1 MTRSHVSRLDL
12 NLLKVFAAVYRE
24 RHITRAGRTLFISQ
38 SAVSHAIAKL
48 RALLGDPLFVRAPD
62 GMQPTALADRLAPPI
77 LQALQGL
84 GEALQA
90 NQRFDPGKAELE
102 FTVGTTTSQPFQF
115 LPRFYARFEREAP
128 RARLMIRSLPSQWP
142 NVLNALDAGTLDVLV
157 TVVQDGHDR
166 ALEAQRFR
174 SEHLFDDPLVCVVS
188 RHNARVGARL
198 DVETYARLPHLI
210 MASDRVTRT
219 WIDDAL
225 EQRGLARRIAVVAP
239 HAFAIPTLLGSSHLV
254 STVARSLATPF
265 VDHPDLRLLEPP
277 IGGTP
282 YAFKMIWSSRTESDP
297 ALGWLRNTIRE
308 SCLAAPGVAA
318 PAERPRRTDRDGGDK
333 PARGASRQA
342 RARRPRRGAQ
352 PSSRRR

>member
-1 MTRSHVSRLDL
+1 MTRTHVSRLDL

-24 RHITRAGRTLFISQ
+24 RHITRAGRALFISQ

-48 RALLGDPLFVRAPD
+48 RTLLGDPLFVRAPD

-84 GEALQA
+84 GDALQA
-90 NQRFDPGKAELE
+90 NQRFDPGAADVE
-102 FTVGTTTSQPFQF
+102 FTIGTTTSQPFQF

-128 RARLMIRSLPSQWP
+128 RARLMIRSLPSHWP
-142 NVLNALDAGTLDVLV
+142 EVLNALDAGMLDVLV
-157 TVVQDGHDR
+157 TVVPDGHDR
-166 ALEAQRFR
+166 PLEAQRFR

-188 RHNARVGARL
+188 RHNAAVGARI
-198 DVETYARLPHLI
+198 DVESYARLPHLI

-225 EQRGLARRIAVVAP
+225 AKRGLERRIAVVAP
-239 HAFAIPTLLGSSHLV
+239 HAFAIPTLLGSTRLV

-297 ALGWLRNTIRE
+297 ALGWLRGAIRD
-308 SCLAAPGVAA
+308 SCLAPPPSPAPPLRAGRAA
-318 PAERPRRTDRDGGDK
+318 
-333 PARGASRQA
+333 
-342 RARRPRRGAQ
+342 ARRPRATAS
-352 PSSRRR
+352 PANRRRRR